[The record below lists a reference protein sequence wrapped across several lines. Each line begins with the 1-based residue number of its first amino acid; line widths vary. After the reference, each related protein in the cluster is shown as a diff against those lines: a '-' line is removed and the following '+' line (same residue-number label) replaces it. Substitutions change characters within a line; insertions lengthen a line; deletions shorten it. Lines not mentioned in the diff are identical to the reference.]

1 MKITRVKFYADAA
14 EIQRHA
20 VCPTIVVSCDNC
32 GKKEHYAQ
40 VYRSKSKEQADNR
53 NQRYAQN
60 HSRHSKYHKNPR
72 NRQDSH
78 GEEQQRQ
85 NTARRTRHVGY
96 QESDHMMS
104 VSCVISKLIT
114 PAKTNSPLKRVPF
127 K

>member
-1 MKITRVKFYADAA
+1 MKITRVKFCVGAA
-14 EIQRHA
+14 ETQRHA

-32 GKKEHYAQ
+32 GKKKHYAR
-40 VYRSKSKEQADNR
+40 VCCSKSKEQADNR

-60 HSRHSKYHKNPR
+60 HSRYNKYHKNPR

-85 NTARRTRHVGY
+85 NTARRARHVGY
-96 QESDHMMS
+96 QESDDMMS
-104 VSCVISKLIT
+104 VYCVISKLIT
-114 PAKTNSPLKRVPF
+114 PAKTNNPLKRVLF

>member
-1 MKITRVKFYADAA
+1 MKITRVKFYAGAA

-32 GKKEHYAQ
+32 GKKEHYAR
-40 VYRSKSKEQADNR
+40 VCRSKSKEQADNR

-60 HSRHSKYHKNPR
+60 HSRYNKYHKNPR

-85 NTARRTRHVGY
+85 NTAQRTRHVGY
-96 QESDHMMS
+96 QESDDMMS

-114 PAKTNSPLKRVPF
+114 PAKTNSPLKRVLF